1 MDLGLKD
8 KVALV
13 TGGSSGI
20 GRAIAL
26 ALAAEGCKVAICARG
41 LDRMNQVVRE
51 IEETYG
57 TPALAIQ
64 ADVLWDAEI
73 QRTVVAVYAQWGSFD
88 ILVNYVGGGGG
99 RVKHLVE
106 DVPPGTWEK
115 VYALN
120 AGAAAL
126 FTMLA
131 LPYMRLQGWGRVVT
145 ITSLQGHEG
154 GGRPWYAMAKRAQTS
169 LMKSLAAD
177 PSLARAG
184 ITFNC
189 VAPGA
194 VLWEGNEWDFFR
206 RTNPEGFAAYA
217 EAQPSGRLGTPQEVA
232 DLVALVCSQQASRL
246 NGASIPV
253 DGGASKSFGD

>member
-41 LDRMNQVVRE
+41 QHRMDAVVGE
-51 IEETYG
+51 IE
-57 TPALAIQ
+57 ALGGAGLGIE
-64 ADVLWDAEI
+64 ADVLRPVDI
-73 QRTVVAVYAQWGSFD
+73 QQTMDTVVGTWSTLHL
-88 ILVNYVGGGGG
+88 LVNNVGGGGERG
-99 RVKHLVE
+99 NRLVE
-106 DVPPGTWEK
+106 RSPPGLWDE

-120 AGAAAL
+120 AGATAK

-131 LPYMRLQGWGRVVT
+131 LPHMRRQAWGRVVT

-154 GGRPWYAMAKRAQTS
+154 GGRPWYAMAKRAQTA
-169 LMKSLAAD
+169 LMKSLALD
-177 PSLARAG
+177 PSLSQAG

-206 RTNPEGFAAYA
+206 RTNPRGFAAYA

-246 NGASIPV
+246 NGASIPL